1 MAKKEG
7 MEYIERNNVFFAG
20 LDNVHPDDQQQIK
33 DIIHRDYIELEREL
47 KRINSLKLTFKTY
60 EHGGKKKYSAE
71 LMIDAHMKP
80 ITVNHMSSPVQWDP
94 VAIVHKLMEK
104 ARKEI
109 AHKFKIEGGG
119 HKLSDRVKAHRAKKA
134 SFSRVA

>member
-7 MEYIERNNVFFAG
+7 MEYVERNNVFFAG
-20 LDNVHPDDQQQIK
+20 LDKVHPDDQARIK
-33 DIIHRDYIELEREL
+33 EIIHNEYIELEREL
-47 KRINSLKLTFKTY
+47 KRINSIKMTFRTF
-60 EHGGKKKYSAE
+60 EHGGKKKYAIE
-71 LMIDAHMKP
+71 LMIDAHTKP
-80 ITVNHMSSPVQWDP
+80 ITINHVSSPVQYDP
-94 VAIVHKLMEK
+94 VAMVHEIMQK
-104 ARKEI
+104 ARREI